1 MTLPTIE
8 ELAPGTRIRIKG
20 CQGEMVVLHQYWV
33 ADLFFNPPSLSELAP
48 GTQAEQF
55 HNGLTWENFIN

>member
-20 CQGEMVVLHQYWV
+20 CQGEMVVLQKNWV

-55 HNGLTWENFIN
+55 HNGLTWKNFTN

>member
-20 CQGEMVVLHQYWV
+20 CDSEMIVLQKNWV
-33 ADLFFNPPSLSELAP
+33 ADLFFTPPSLSELPP
-48 GTQAEQF
+48 GTKATHF
-55 HNGLTWENFIN
+55 RNDLNIWKPFN